1 VAKAA
6 ADSRY
11 GSASARAEGRALVA
25 TTGAQAAFAQQMAE
39 LGITATALAAG
50 AMNAYVQGVSD
61 LILCNAKARAGE
73 AKAGAAATVG
83 DLVGQVN
90 AWQAGQGTNYARF
103 VAAAIAAKAGAWSG
117 SIAADADA
125 AVAHIAA
132 ELAAWQSGVAADGT
146 LSIQTAV
153 AGSLYAARA
162 GVAAST
168 FAEGLAGAM
177 EQLAGELGGLA
188 VKYASD
194 VSAAVG
200 KCVVASARA
209 DAALGVAT
217 QAAAGMMM
225 KATADAAAV
234 AQHALSAAAKVATA
248 AHAATSVDHA
258 TAVATA
264 TEACAK
270 AVAAAQCEHESAVA
284 AIECAYATARI
295 NAEADHA
302 HAVVNANTGFD
313 LALAGLTVQYGGMR
327 TALAVKIAG
336 KNADAAAAKA
346 VENVRQHNAANVAE
360 IRQAWDATIADLEA
374 AAAAGSAGGWSLNTA
389 IRLVGGLI
397 SIGSGLSM
405 IFSSGVA
412 AVFTGG
418 AATPFAL
425 MQASLGL
432 GFVMAGADQ
441 AWTALA
447 NAMYGGTDRT
457 TIEQILDSHTGD
469 KTTTDW
475 LMFGG
480 SLLFGGAAGWL
491 SRAVNRFDTAGNCA
505 NWLTRMNLGLC
516 FSGDTLVHVTALAGD
531 DAPTGSNALGSDHA
545 DGSFI
550 TAGGSWLPATDGT
563 AGSSLATLPA
573 TRTIPIRD
581 VPLGCRVLADNPRPE
596 ELDDTWPEP
605 EQATWVTLG
614 LALIKAD
621 GTPVKAEFLRP
632 REWVERLGFTV
643 GGLLPVGVSELDIDC
658 EAVVTSIT
666 PCPEIAQGEGRVV
679 TGRFV
684 TRDAGNLVTVAL
696 ENGTEIR
703 ATDVHP
709 VWSVDRE
716 EWVPAGE
723 LEPGELVD
731 TLAGPVA
738 VHSVDRLESAID
750 VYNIEVHGEHVFR
763 VTADGVLVHNACPTV
778 SDLRAIAI
786 KGFQVH
792 HILPEYLGKMLGYTS
807 SQMAHHPGA
816 LISQW
821 MHTGA
826 LNPSAVH
833 KAISRYLPPMTNGRQ
848 AVYSPQQ
855 ILDGLQ
861 QAYRDLNRLD
871 WFQSIEGLILR

>member
-1 VAKAA
+1 
-6 ADSRY
+6 
-11 GSASARAEGRALVA
+11 
-25 TTGAQAAFAQQMAE
+25 
-39 LGITATALAAG
+39 
-50 AMNAYVQGVSD
+50 
-61 LILCNAKARAGE
+61 
-73 AKAGAAATVG
+73 
-83 DLVGQVN
+83 
-90 AWQAGQGTNYARF
+90 
-103 VAAAIAAKAGAWSG
+103 
-117 SIAADADA
+117 
-125 AVAHIAA
+125 
-132 ELAAWQSGVAADGT
+132 
-146 LSIQTAV
+146 
-153 AGSLYAARA
+153 
-162 GVAAST
+162 
-168 FAEGLAGAM
+168 
-177 EQLAGELGGLA
+177 
-188 VKYASD
+188 
-194 VSAAVG
+194 
-200 KCVVASARA
+200 
-209 DAALGVAT
+209 
-217 QAAAGMMM
+217 
-225 KATADAAAV
+225 
-234 AQHALSAAAKVATA
+234 
-248 AHAATSVDHA
+248 
-258 TAVATA
+258 
-264 TEACAK
+264 
-270 AVAAAQCEHESAVA
+270 
-284 AIECAYATARI
+284 
-295 NAEADHA
+295 
-302 HAVVNANTGFD
+302 
-313 LALAGLTVQYGGMR
+313 MR

-360 IRQAWDATIADLEA
+360 IRQAWDATIEELEA

-480 SLLFGGAAGWL
+480 SIVFGGAAGWL

-505 NWLTRMNLGLC
+505 NWLTRMNWGLC

-531 DAPTGSNALGSDHA
+531 DAQAGCAEPGYEQPGTHNAAYG
-545 DGSFI
+545 
-550 TAGGSWLPATDGT
+550 
-563 AGSSLATLPA
+563 SLATLPA

-581 VPLGCRVLADNPRPE
+581 VPLGCRVLAGNPRPE
-596 ELDDTWPEP
+596 ELDLTWPEP

-632 REWVERLGFTV
+632 SEWVERLGLTV

-666 PCPEIAQGEGRVV
+666 PCPEIAAGEGRVV

-703 ATDVHP
+703 ATNVHP

-716 EWVPAGE
+716 EWVPAGD
-723 LEPGELVD
+723 LEPGELLD

-738 VHSVDRLESAID
+738 VLSVERLESALD

-763 VTADGVLVHNACPTV
+763 VTADGVLVHNAC
-778 SDLRAIAI
+778 SS
-786 KGFQVH
+786 
-792 HILPEYLGKMLGYTS
+792 TS
-807 SQMAHHPGA
+807 GNNLAARIGQ
-816 LISQW
+816 Q
-821 MHTGA
+821 MHTSYKAGQA
-826 LNPSAVH
+826 DFITTFKEKLLPS
-833 KAISRYLPPMTNGRQ
+833 GRKIDFLDIAQ
-848 AVYSPQQ
+848 GVVYELKPNN
-855 ILDGLQ
+855 
-861 QAYRDLNRLD
+861 A
-871 WFQSIEGLILR
+871 